1 MKAFYIVGDKIFN
14 LPKRLC
20 IKRDTCVFHMNT
32 MEFTKVFQ
40 DNMLSAFKFI
50 YKLGLKVKKVKVDN
64 A

>member
-14 LPKRLC
+14 LAKRLC
-20 IKRDTCVFHMNT
+20 IKRDIYAFHMNKL
-32 MEFTKVFQ
+32 EFTKVFQ